1 MYVPS
6 ETAAGYCTAVGTG
19 APVVQVLVVASKIML
34 VVPAAPVDEPPSTY
48 TFVPCAAT
56 ACAKFPAGI
65 GATLTTVFVSGS

>member
-1 MYVPS
+1 
-6 ETAAGYCTAVGTG
+6 
-19 APVVQVLVVASKIML
+19 ML
-34 VVPAAPVDEPPSTY
+34 VVPAAPVADPPSTY